1 MNFFWSFIIMDWRE
15 FKLIFLSDA
24 KQTKKPKADENLK
37 AQEDTSLEAWRLRA
51 CYAAEQLTHLNLSRG

>member
-1 MNFFWSFIIMDWRE
+1 MIDWQE
-15 FKLIFLSDA
+15 FKLIFLSNA
-24 KQTKKPKADENLK
+24 KETKEPKDDENLK

>member
-51 CYAAEQLTHLNLSRG
+51 CYAAEQLTHSNLSRG